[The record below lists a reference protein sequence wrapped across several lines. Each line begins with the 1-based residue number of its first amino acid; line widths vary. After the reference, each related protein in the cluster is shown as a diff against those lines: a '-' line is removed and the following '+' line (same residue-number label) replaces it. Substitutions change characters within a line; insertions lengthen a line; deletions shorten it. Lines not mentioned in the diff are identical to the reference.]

1 MNYLSFSHRIPQ
13 RSTQKNQLIVYTFI
27 ALVHSSAIMDINW
40 EIPPLKTDKVEYMTF
55 VTLPTIDNNRNN
67 KEKVSK
73 VSNLSKLKNS
83 SSQTKSQSA
92 IKSIKSVKKQE
103 NQEEQEH
110 QELKNI
116 HATENQPIQKS
127 DTTTNTV
134 SSEISNNQ
142 NKQNNEQPK
151 TNENALNPTT
161 EIPSKTEQANNEP
174 EEKAPPRALNAI
186 LPPAQTWEYEFISGD
201 FAKKAFYR
209 LEYPTPTT
217 YKTSFEILGP
227 VGISGGRLF
236 SEGAIGVAGF
246 VPQRFEYKTFNKA
259 LVALTFIEEEKK
271 IRFSSSEKV
280 IDKPDDVQDFATL
293 PLQVA
298 LMAQAYKNQFSVGH
312 QFTMPVAHYK
322 GHLENMTFQVKNIA
336 HFGEVPALHLV
347 RLGGSRREFWLS
359 MVKNS
364 KTGVPTYTLI
374 ALLFDMGSRGIYYA
388 TIKGYAGLAPK
399 IEILE
404 TSETLKALQINKENK
419 KQTDTQTEPKIEE
432 QTLQFKEL

>member
-1 MNYLSFSHRIPQ
+1 
-13 RSTQKNQLIVYTFI
+13 
-27 ALVHSSAIMDINW
+27 
-40 EIPPLKTDKVEYMTF
+40 
-55 VTLPTIDNNRNN
+55 
-67 KEKVSK
+67 
-73 VSNLSKLKNS
+73 
-83 SSQTKSQSA
+83 
-92 IKSIKSVKKQE
+92 
-103 NQEEQEH
+103 
-110 QELKNI
+110 
-116 HATENQPIQKS
+116 
-127 DTTTNTV
+127 V
-134 SSEISNNQ
+134 SSETTNN
-142 NKQNNEQPK
+142 QNNEQSKINK
-151 TNENALNPTT
+151 TNENQLKPTT
-161 EIPSKTEQANNEP
+161 ETSAKSTQANNDT
-174 EEKAPPRALNAI
+174 EEKNTPRALNAI

-312 QFTMPVAHYK
+312 QFTIPVAHYK

-359 MVKNS
+359 MVKNP

-399 IEILE
+399 IETLE
-404 TSETLKALQINKENK
+404 ISEALPTLKINKENK
-419 KQTDTQTEPKIEE
+419 ENKENLDAMKSQEIKSQEMKSEESKKQTDAQTEPKIEE